1 MEWVSSKVKRAS
13 LMAVPMADPWVAW
26 KALTTDATK
35 VGDWVETKVFPQVVW
50 RAEKLAASSVVSK
63 AGKKAEM

>member
-1 MEWVSSKVKRAS
+1 
-13 LMAVPMADPWVAW
+13 MAVPMADPWVAW

>member
-1 MEWVSSKVKRAS
+1 MRERQTAGGMAAELAAKWVGK
-13 LMAVPMADPWVAW
+13 
-26 KALTTDATK
+26 T
-35 VGDWVETKVFPQVVW
+35 GVW